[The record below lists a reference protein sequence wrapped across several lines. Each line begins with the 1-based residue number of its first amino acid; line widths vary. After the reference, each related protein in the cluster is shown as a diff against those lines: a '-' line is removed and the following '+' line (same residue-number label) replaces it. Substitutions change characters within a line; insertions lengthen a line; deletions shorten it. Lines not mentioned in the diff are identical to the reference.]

1 MLVFK
6 RFSRFGRL
14 WRNKGALLSAACIAS
29 AVLTQAAL
37 ADNSWIVIDS
47 DSGRVLGQEN
57 ANSLHAPA
65 SLAKMM
71 TLYLTFEALKTGSLK
86 WEDRIPVSQ
95 NASRKV
101 PMKLWLKAGDTISV
115 KEAVD
120 GMIVISANDA
130 ATVVGEYMAGSEAA
144 FAKLMTRRGRQIGLK
159 STVFANPSGLTA
171 PLSQLTTA
179 RDMATLGTALK
190 RDFPENY
197 PLIGQPSFVFRGKLL
212 KGHNNLMYRYAGV
225 DGIKTGYTDVSGYN
239 LVSSLSR
246 NNRHLVGVV
255 MGGKTA
261 RARDDQM
268 AALLTR
274 FSDTDVGQGADI
286 VAIPADKPPISA
298 FTADAPPS
306 DAVVAMNVSP
316 RINSG
321 KQGRL
326 RRAAIGPNTV
336 GPDTVAPDTVG
347 PDTVGNA
354 INDAMIEQGDGGTI
368 LPGQPATSK
377 AAWSIQVG
385 AVPTRAGAQKL
396 GQTAKT
402 MLKPLP
408 AGLKV
413 VVEAPNPNATL
424 FSARLTGFS
433 DAKSADTACTQL
445 KKQKQDCFVVIP

>member
-1 MLVFK
+1 MLIFK
-6 RFSRFGRL
+6 RFFRFGRV
-14 WRNKGALLSAACIAS
+14 WHNKGALLSAACIAS

-37 ADNSWIVIDS
+37 ADNSWIIIDS
-47 DSGRVLGQEN
+47 DSGRILGQEN

-71 TLYLTFEALKTGSLK
+71 TLYLTFEALKAGSLK

-130 ATVVGEYMAGSEAA
+130 ATAMGEYMAGSEAA

-197 PLIGQPSFVFRGKLL
+197 ALIGQPSFVFRGKLL

-246 NNRHLVGVV
+246 NNQHLVGVV
-255 MGGKTA
+255 MGSKTA

-274 FSDTDVGQGADI
+274 FSDVDAGQSMDI
-286 VAIPADKPPISA
+286 VAIPADKP
-298 FTADAPPS
+298 TVEAPTSEVPNT

-326 RRAAIGPNTV
+326 RPATNGPATIGNI
-336 GPDTVAPDTVG
+336 
-347 PDTVGNA
+347 
-354 INDAMIEQGDGGTI
+354 INDAMIEQGDGGTMVAAAA
-368 LPGQPATSK
+368 GK
-377 AAWSIQVG
+377 AWAIQVG
-385 AVPTRAGAQKL
+385 VMPTRAGAQKL
-396 GQTAKT
+396 GEKVET
-402 MLKPLP
+402 MLKPRP
-408 AGLKV
+408 AGLRV
-413 VVEAPNPNATL
+413 AVEEANPKATL
-424 FSARLTGFS
+424 YHVRLSGFA
-433 DAKSADTACTQL
+433 DAKSAGTACMNL
-445 KKQKQDCFVVIP
+445 KKQKQDCFVASP